1 MPDHF
6 KIEGPANISFSGGRT
21 SGYMLW
27 RCFEAWG
34 RKIPDDVEVFFAN
47 TGEEMPATLDFV
59 RDVTRVWGIPITWV
73 EYRLQGFRCPNG
85 HGELNPLIIETEHV
99 GPHRAC
105 ATCGFMRGHVG
116 AGAASW
122 TEVSYETAS
131 RQGEP
136 FDLYLEH
143 VAHMCATKE
152 PPEPPYLPG
161 PGNRFCTTELK
172 IRPMKRAMLAF
183 GYEHWTNIVGIRFDE
198 PKRWRKINR
207 NPPERWD
214 VALPLVDA
222 QIDVAEVRG
231 FWRGQPFDLGL
242 AGDWEGNCDACHLK
256 MPWKVA
262 RVFQDHPERAARWLR
277 REKRYGKLFRPRGPS
292 IEQLVRLSKRLIAV
306 ESDEYEIK
314 CTGCT
319 D

>member
-1 MPDHF
+1 MADF
-6 KIEGPANISFSGGRT
+6 FNIEGPAYVSFSGGRT
-21 SGYMLW
+21 SSYLLW
-27 RCFEAWG
+27 RLLQSWG
-34 RKIPDDVEVFFAN
+34 GAVPPGVEVFFAN

-59 RDVTRVWGIPITWV
+59 RDVSLHWSVPITWI
-73 EYRLQGFRCPNG
+73 EYRLTEDDKPTF
-85 HGELNPLIIETEHV
+85 GEVT
-99 GPHRAC
+99 
-105 ATCGFMRGHVG
+105 
-116 AGAASW
+116 
-122 TEVSYETAS
+122 YETAS
-131 RQGEP
+131 REGQP

-143 VAHMCATKE
+143 VERLCAAKE

-172 IRPMKRAMLAF
+172 IRPMKKAMLAK
-183 GYEHWTNIVGIRFDE
+183 GYEHWTNIVGIRHDE
-198 PKRWRKINR
+198 PKRWRKLNR

-222 QIDVAEVRG
+222 QIDVGNVRG
-231 FWRGQPFDLGL
+231 FWKEQPFDLGI

-262 RVFQDHPERAARWLR
+262 RVFRDHPGREARWLA
-277 REKRYGKLFRPRGPS
+277 REKRYGKWFRPRGPS
-292 IEQLVRLSKRLIAV
+292 IAHLVAWSKNGEPIT
-306 ESDEYEIK
+306 EEDDEWEIK